1 MKEHGKASVLACLLA
16 LLAVAGIIIGVRYKE
31 RAELRAQYQEL
42 CEQYSIVLNREVPA
56 KMESLKYYK
65 STEIDA
71 VCRIGEPDRNGKRTR
86 YSRYYVT
93 VHVSDEFDRVGENDQ
108 FEYLEEVKDLARE
121 AERTVLK
128 EYLPDYAGF
137 SGSHQYPD
145 VFGMHRMDYNEE
157 DEYFV
162 KTSKNLYQCA
172 KYLDN
177 YFIKNDEEVFTP
189 KFWEIYHRQNPT
201 LTPIPTPYARKPAS
215 GKSKDKYKSSADPYD
230 VDQYDDP
237 EDFWEENEDDFDD
250 FEDAWDYWEEHQE

>member
-42 CEQYSIVLNREVPA
+42 CEQYTIVLNKEVPA

-71 VCRIGEPDRNGKRTR
+71 VCKIGEPDSNGRRTR

-121 AERTVLK
+121 AKRTVL
-128 EYLPDYAGF
+128 EEHLPAYAGF

-145 VFGMHRMDYNEE
+145 VFGKHRMDYNEE

-162 KTSKNLYQCA
+162 KTSRNLYQCA

-189 KFWEIYHRQNPT
+189 RFWEIYHKKNPT
-201 LTPIPTPYARKPAS
+201 PTPTPTPYARKPAS
-215 GKSKDKYKSSADPYD
+215 GKSKYKYKSSADPYD